1 MAHIWFV
8 RKKPIINSKVYKA
21 KDNGDIVPRDDRDD
35 KADELLLPKWLPK
48 SVVKQLQELIGG
60 WRLIP
65 NWPIG
70 QLMRRR
76 IKSGTA
82 EQKIR
87 IKPPYWF
94 ISLQSFT
101 QKFTINGAE
110 LAGVDGVDSVDSK
123 EPKQIAVF
131 FSRDVTI
138 SAAIRVCNLYT
149 YLVAGMENAAKG
161 REYCQTLITLSGKDI
176 VKRLDE
182 VEVETPQ
189 LLQELWA
196 ADILET
202 KPSWDKILKKFSR
215 TSDKTKAKIEKIQ
228 EDLADYRTADEI
240 RKTVGLA
247 VISFAISEIE
257 PPKDEQEAMKEARG
271 QIWKAEVAMT
281 CAKSYAEAKEIR
293 TEAEA
298 TAIERKKKAIGP
310 GAEKEIIDSEALL
323 NQTAMSSE
331 KPPTIVF
338 ISGGGGNP
346 PIAISPDFQSEKD
359 RAGKKTGIKKRMR
372 QKRRKNMK
380 E

>member
-1 MAHIWFV
+1 LAHW
-8 RKKPIINSKVYKA
+8 
-21 KDNGDIVPRDDRDD
+21 
-35 KADELLLPKWLPK
+35 
-48 SVVKQLQELIGG
+48 
-60 WRLIP
+60 
-65 NWPIG
+65 
-70 QLMRRR
+70 
-76 IKSGTA
+76 TA
-82 EQKIR
+82 NEKENKIR
-87 IKPPYWF
+87 HGGTKNQNQAAVLVY
-94 ISLQSFT
+94 LLT
-101 QKFTINGAE
+101 VVYAKFTINGAE

-215 TSDKTKAKIEKIQ
+215 TSDKTKTKIEKVQ
-228 EDLADYRTADEI
+228 EDFADCRTADEI

-271 QIWKAEVAMT
+271 QIWKAES
-281 CAKSYAEAKEIR
+281 CHDLR
-293 TEAEA
+293 
-298 TAIERKKKAIGP
+298 
-310 GAEKEIIDSEALL
+310 
-323 NQTAMSSE
+323 
-331 KPPTIVF
+331 
-338 ISGGGGNP
+338 
-346 PIAISPDFQSEKD
+346 
-359 RAGKKTGIKKRMR
+359 
-372 QKRRKNMK
+372 
-380 E
+380 